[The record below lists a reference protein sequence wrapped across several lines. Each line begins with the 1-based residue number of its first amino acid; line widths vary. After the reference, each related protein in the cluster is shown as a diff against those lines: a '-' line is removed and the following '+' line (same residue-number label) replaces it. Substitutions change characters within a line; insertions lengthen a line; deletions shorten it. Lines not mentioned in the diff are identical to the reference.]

1 MFALSPPLMARN
13 FEITIGS
20 MWKQTRRRT
29 VRLENWSQ
37 SLQFVATK
45 PQWNQ
50 SSGHRKYWKLI
61 RELESGGKISIVQ
74 TGRDFQRL
82 KS

>member
-45 PQWNQ
+45 PN
-50 SSGHRKYWKLI
+50 G
-61 RELESGGKISIVQ
+61 ISQVGI
-74 TGRDFQRL
+74 GNIGN
-82 KS
+82 